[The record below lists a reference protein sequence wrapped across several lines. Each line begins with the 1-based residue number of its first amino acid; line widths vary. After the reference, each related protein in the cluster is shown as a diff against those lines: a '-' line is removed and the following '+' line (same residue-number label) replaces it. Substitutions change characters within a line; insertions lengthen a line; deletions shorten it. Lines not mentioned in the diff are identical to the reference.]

1 MHNKIC
7 TGPLPNKLQGLSKLE
22 KVLISKGFFSKKVSS
37 MHGYICQFTKVKRNI
52 CNIPVENEN
61 LCNTLPRVVD
71 SNGSI
76 AVKFKCKM
84 KYQGN
89 IYF

>member
-1 MHNKIC
+1 
-7 TGPLPNKLQGLSKLE
+7 
-22 KVLISKGFFSKKVSS
+22 

-61 LCNTLPRVVD
+61 LCNILPRVVD

-84 KYQGN
+84 KYQRN